1 MRMSVKCAYA
11 KHKERSPWSWHD
23 QPDEDIIFSNIFLL
37 EGWLR
42 YFSNVVSLPLRRNAL
57 YATFVARCGNQHSDA
72 FWAVWMCWSHLYA
85 LSFNKSCIGDLAKY
99 FLTILSIFSLVS
111 TQQSLSF
118 TFFAATSTFA
128 RHPLF
133 GWFTA
138 SMHKISLKSF
148 RHWFLERGAFS
159 LWCLIHETIF
169 GRSSAAK
176 ASSCSF
182 VTC

>member
-1 MRMSVKCAYA
+1 MRNTK
-11 KHKERSPWSWHD
+11 KGPRGRGTKTH

-42 YFSNVVSLPLRRNAL
+42 YFSNVASLPLRRKAL
-57 YATFVARCGNQHSDA
+57 CATFVARCGNQHSAA
-72 FWAVWMCWSHLYA
+72 FRQVWMYWSHLYA
-85 LSFNKSCIGDLAKY
+85 LSFKKSCIGDLTKY
-99 FLTILSIFSLVS
+99 FFTILSISSLVS
-111 TQQSLSF
+111 TQQSWCISF
-118 TFFAATSTFA
+118 TCFAATSTFA

-133 GWFTA
+133 GWLTA
-138 SMHKISLKSF
+138 SMHKISLRSF
-148 RHWFLERGAFS
+148 RHCFLERGAFS